1 MKLGSGITNMG
12 AAGAQMYFQL
22 IGNAVKMAT
31 TVVGSGADSV
41 KDAMADLNL
50 MTEVL
55 RENMAAYWAA
65 KAADSLENSAWRAA
79 ITERKAGTASD
90 SSLGT
95 IDAMILSYNFNNW
108 RGNSDALVPFVFEI
122 EGTDDRVGISVFNPE
137 NNTVKTLTYARA
149 DGVDIAI
156 QCGSFADT
164 PLNMN
169 LKKADG
175 AEDTPIP
182 NSMPNA
188 VGLTSYGYF
197 MGPAISVF
205 MLGSTVLAGQQFA
218 AGAINTMIAENSVGG
233 VLSWIVNA
241 QTYQLLTTTGT
252 NLLSWSAAASCY
264 PVLRS
269 VQKPVGT
276 LISVAIN
283 AAANSSQLIVRN
295 LRSDIIPTKTQRAA
309 LAEGIATQTVF
320 ETGSDESEVK
330 YKTIAAQTP
339 RHQIVRE
346 TDDLIASWHYLSTA
360 CVFKQMYLKRT
371 ALRTVGLSG
380 YQTGVWPAGEG
391 IDRARRIE
399 NYRSGF
405 ADTDSVADAQ
415 VLRVTNECSPTT
427 LLMTAMSA
435 AILDYDGPARVAA
448 QIIGTTTWD
457 REWTVPIEGGPV
469 GLQLKDG
476 VVRPSVEKTALAELL
491 RTQTVDIVSDT
502 GNIVYLF
509 NFPYPGQ
516 ARRILFN
523 SAVVSTAS
531 RGSIISGIVKD
542 AGDSSAN
549 HTLHPMF
556 KPLIGAIA
564 ALWETPRLFMPLVG
578 ATDELNDPP
587 TDLRPTSGFTEYHLL
602 FMALAKEG
610 IEHGRHRRYSFALCD
625 QTNTFHNN
633 TRVRFQRALMCASGT
648 EVVFR

>member
-95 IDAMILSYNFNNW
+95 IDTMILSYNFNNW

-156 QCGSFADT
+156 QRGSFADT

-283 AAANSSQLIVRN
+283 AAANSSQ
-295 LRSDIIPTKTQRAA
+295 
-309 LAEGIATQTVF
+309 
-320 ETGSDESEVK
+320 
-330 YKTIAAQTP
+330 
-339 RHQIVRE
+339 H
-346 TDDLIASWHYLSTA
+346 STA
-360 CVFKQMYLKRT
+360 QRPAQHPTQHPAQHSKNT
-371 ALRTVGLSG
+371 AQYS
-380 YQTGVWPAGEG
+380 TGQ
-391 IDRARRIE
+391 
-399 NYRSGF
+399 SMM
-405 ADTDSVADAQ
+405 Q
-415 VLRVTNECSPTT
+415 
-427 LLMTAMSA
+427 
-435 AILDYDGPARVAA
+435 
-448 QIIGTTTWD
+448 
-457 REWTVPIEGGPV
+457 
-469 GLQLKDG
+469 DG
-476 VVRPSVEKTALAELL
+476 VTRW
-491 RTQTVDIVSDT
+491 SD
-502 GNIVYLF
+502 
-509 NFPYPGQ
+509 
-516 ARRILFN
+516 
-523 SAVVSTAS
+523 
-531 RGSIISGIVKD
+531 K
-542 AGDSSAN
+542 
-549 HTLHPMF
+549 M
-556 KPLIGAIA
+556 
-564 ALWETPRLFMPLVG
+564 E
-578 ATDELNDPP
+578 
-587 TDLRPTSGFTEYHLL
+587 
-602 FMALAKEG
+602 
-610 IEHGRHRRYSFALCD
+610 
-625 QTNTFHNN
+625 
-633 TRVRFQRALMCASGT
+633 
-648 EVVFR
+648 